1 MVVRLLTPANPSQI
15 DPAWKRIVGGR
26 VPNGG
31 GGVTVDEVSRQH
43 FAWLARSFGR
53 TDYLP
58 LRESDLEALAST
70 GEVLDKYPGT
80 HLFKQGDESR
90 DAFVLERGQVELF
103 RGDQASKR
111 VVGRAGPGSVLG
123 DIAMFQGEPYKLS
136 ARAMTRIVVF
146 KFDRDRLL
154 PVLMQRPIITL
165 RWLVAGLTQLE
176 STQRR
181 VLGLMQRTVKEQLA
195 ELILDECDLRGEVH
209 LSQAAM
215 AGLLGASRQTVN
227 EALGSLRDEG
237 AIETAYRRVH
247 LVDRAKLEMVAGR

>member
-1 MVVRLLTPANPSQI
+1 M
-15 DPAWKRIVGGR
+15 
-26 VPNGG
+26 
-31 GGVTVDEVSRQH
+31 DERDRQH

-58 LRESDLEALAST
+58 LRETDLEALAST
-70 GEVLDKYPGT
+70 GEVIEKYPGT
-80 HLFKQGDESR
+80 HLFKEGDESR
-90 DAFVLERGQVELF
+90 HAFVVEKGQVELF
-103 RGDQASKR
+103 RGEKATKR
-111 VVGRAGPGSVLG
+111 VVGRAGAGSVLG

-136 ARAMTRIVVF
+136 ARAVTRVVVF
-146 KFDRDRLL
+146 KFDRDQLL
-154 PVLMQRPIITL
+154 PVLVQRPVITL

-209 LSQAAM
+209 LSQAGM

-227 EALGSLRDEG
+227 EALGSLRTAG
-237 AIETAYRRVH
+237 AIDTAYRRVH
-247 LVDRAKLEMVAGR
+247 ILDRAKLESVAGRE